1 MWVIK
6 WSNNDWNVTRILF
19 NGVVNR
25 IYDTR
30 NRFFNRLFRLHHLW
44 YYFSEVFERWHC
56 FFHCLWLTSGTQT
69 LSLKFYDDH
78 TNETQFHVK
87 FNKFISNFNWTV
99 IYGAKS
105 QLFLLCHMDWFFQQV
120 SQVSASL
127 APDLW
132 AALTV
137 QRVLSTIYQ
146 WKMIIS

>member
-1 MWVIK
+1 M
-6 WSNNDWNVTRILF
+6 
-19 NGVVNR
+19 
-25 IYDTR
+25 
-30 NRFFNRLFRLHHLW
+30 
-44 YYFSEVFERWHC
+44 
-56 FFHCLWLTSGTQT
+56 
-69 LSLKFYDDH
+69 
-78 TNETQFHVK
+78 
-87 FNKFISNFNWTV
+87 